1 MDWVFQNALKEDVLH
16 VERNSC
22 VEIFL
27 NPYESMNGRHRM
39 WMQILSTAAAN
50 FGCSACIFQTRLNQ
64 ILAEADISSS
74 YVQPAVD
81 ETERPMFLASE
92 NLVIDNAR
100 SIYS

>member
-16 VERNSC
+16 VKRNSC
-22 VEIFL
+22 VKFC
-27 NPYESMNGRHRM
+27 SMNGRHRM
-39 WMQILSTAAAN
+39 WMQIFSTTAAN